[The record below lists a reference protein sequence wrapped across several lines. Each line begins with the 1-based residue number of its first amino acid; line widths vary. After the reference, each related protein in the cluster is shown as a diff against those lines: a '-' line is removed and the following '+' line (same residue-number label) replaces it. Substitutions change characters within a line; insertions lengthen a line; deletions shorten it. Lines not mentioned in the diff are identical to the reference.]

1 MTTPVVVIFILV
13 IGSVSFSMLRE
24 TTVGKAVGNSRSFLD
39 DTAGRIQVLYDTAAK
54 DIELF
59 SGSNLLENYL
69 LNADEEVR
77 YTLLQPTII
86 RLFTS
91 YQKANPNYYEIRIL
105 QPDGYEDTRVVVAD
119 QPNVSEEEG
128 DTEIFLAM
136 HQATND
142 IFTRIF
148 KNPDNDR
155 IALLVSKR
163 ILLRDPNLHPVSS
176 PKKLRGYLVVTIDLD
191 FIEKRLAEAGD
202 EYGTTYQLFDRDG
215 NILFPSGARSSVAP
229 LTHPLLHQLTEH
241 VQRGT
246 PPEITD
252 QQGTFLV
259 FGRQVK
265 DSLLL
270 VAKIPKKNLYASSHR
285 LGLAIGITTI
295 CALVIISTL
304 LYHLGRKMIVAPVI
318 RLRNAATEM
327 GRGNLAISIDDSARD
342 EIGDLARSF
351 TEMSRNLQQS
361 HEQIHRLAYHD
372 FLTGLPNRV
381 MFQDYLQRTLE
392 GAKRHNKLCA
402 LMFIDLDNFKRIN
415 DSLGHNLG
423 DNLLRQVAER
433 LVAIMRKSDLLAA
446 SFPNLGPDMIARL
459 GGDEFTVLLN
469 HVTSQ
474 NDAAIVARRQL
485 KVLSEP
491 FMLDTYQI
499 FVTISIGITIF
510 PHDSQNA
517 EDLVKNADIAMYH
530 AKNRGKNNFQY
541 YSETMNSTAMEH
553 LTLEAELRTAME
565 HNQFVLHYQPQVD
578 AVTREIVGL
587 EALIRWQ
594 HPEKGMIPPKYFIPV
609 AEESGLIVPLGSWV
623 MKSAVNQIKEWQEQG
638 KPVVPISVNLSGL
651 QFQSKEIYT
660 IITSVLHATGIP
672 RHFLKV
678 ELTESILLEAEE
690 AAISM
695 LLAIKETGVQIC
707 LDDFGT
713 GYSSLNYLKRFPID
727 VLKIDRSFVM
737 NITTDPKDSE
747 ICSAIIALA
756 KCLNLSVVA
765 EGVEARD
772 QYEFLRDK
780 GCDSIQGFYFFK
792 PMPAGEIEKLLTVGT
807 GALAEV

>member
-1 MTTPVVVIFILV
+1 
-13 IGSVSFSMLRE
+13 
-24 TTVGKAVGNSRSFLD
+24 
-39 DTAGRIQVLYDTAAK
+39 
-54 DIELF
+54 
-59 SGSNLLENYL
+59 
-69 LNADEEVR
+69 
-77 YTLLQPTII
+77 
-86 RLFTS
+86 
-91 YQKANPNYYEIRIL
+91 
-105 QPDGYEDTRVVVAD
+105 
-119 QPNVSEEEG
+119 
-128 DTEIFLAM
+128 
-136 HQATND
+136 
-142 IFTRIF
+142 
-148 KNPDNDR
+148 
-155 IALLVSKR
+155 
-163 ILLRDPNLHPVSS
+163 
-176 PKKLRGYLVVTIDLD
+176 
-191 FIEKRLAEAGD
+191 
-202 EYGTTYQLFDRDG
+202 
-215 NILFPSGARSSVAP
+215 
-229 LTHPLLHQLTEH
+229 
-241 VQRGT
+241 
-246 PPEITD
+246 
-252 QQGTFLV
+252 
-259 FGRQVK
+259 
-265 DSLLL
+265 
-270 VAKIPKKNLYASSHR
+270 
-285 LGLAIGITTI
+285 
-295 CALVIISTL
+295 
-304 LYHLGRKMIVAPVI
+304 
-318 RLRNAATEM
+318 
-327 GRGNLAISIDDSARD
+327 
-342 EIGDLARSF
+342 
-351 TEMSRNLQQS
+351 
-361 HEQIHRLAYHD
+361 
-372 FLTGLPNRV
+372 
-381 MFQDYLQRTLE
+381 
-392 GAKRHNKLCA
+392 
-402 LMFIDLDNFKRIN
+402 
-415 DSLGHNLG
+415 
-423 DNLLRQVAER
+423 
-433 LVAIMRKSDLLAA
+433 
-446 SFPNLGPDMIARL
+446 
-459 GGDEFTVLLN
+459 
-469 HVTSQ
+469 
-474 NDAAIVARRQL
+474 
-485 KVLSEP
+485 
-491 FMLDTYQI
+491 MLDTYQI

-541 YSETMNSTAMEH
+541 YSETMNSTALAH

-609 AEESGLIVPLGSWV
+609 AEESGLIAPLGSWV

-638 KPVVPISVNLSGL
+638 IPVVPISVNLSGL

-660 IITSVLHATGIP
+660 IITSVLHSSGVP

-737 NITTDPKDSE
+737 NITTDPKDAE

>member
-1 MTTPVVVIFILV
+1 MTTPVVVIFILA
-13 IGSVSFSMLRE
+13 IGAVSFSMLRE
-24 TTVGKAVGNSRSFLD
+24 TTVEKAVGNSRSFLD
-39 DTAGRIQVLYDTAAK
+39 DTAGRIQVLYDTATK

-69 LNADEEVR
+69 LTADEEVR

-86 RLFTS
+86 RLFSS
-91 YQKANPNYYEIRIL
+91 YQKANPNYYEMRIL

-119 QPNVSEEEG
+119 QPNTTEEEG
-128 DTEIFLAM
+128 DSEIFLAM
-136 HQATND
+136 HGAAND

-155 IALLVSKR
+155 FALLVSKR
-163 ILLRDPNLHPVSS
+163 MLLRDPNLHPVSS
-176 PKKLRGYLVVTIDLD
+176 PKKLRGYLVVTIDLN

-202 EYGTTYQLFDRDG
+202 EYGTTFQLFDRHG
-215 NILFPSGARSSVAP
+215 NMLFPAGAHSSLAP
-229 LTHPLLHQLTEH
+229 LAHPLLHQLTEH
-241 VQRGT
+241 VQRDT
-246 PPEITD
+246 PLEITD
-252 QQGTFLV
+252 KQGTFLV
-259 FGRQVK
+259 LGRQVK

-270 VAKIPKKNLYASSHR
+270 VARIPKKNLYASSNR

-295 CALVIISTL
+295 CAMIIISAL
-304 LYHLGRKMIVAPVI
+304 LYYLGRKMIVAPVI
-318 RLRNAATEM
+318 RLRNAATEL
-327 GRGNLAISIDDSARD
+327 GRGNLAITIDDSARD

-361 HEQIHRLAYHD
+361 QEQIHRLAYHD

-392 GAKRHNKLCA
+392 GARRHNKLCA

-433 LVAIMRKSDLLAA
+433 LVAIMRKSDLLTA
-446 SFPNLGPDMIARL
+446 SFPNVGPDMIARL

-469 HVTSQ
+469 HITSQ

-491 FMLDTYQI
+491 FMLDTYQV
-499 FVTISIGITIF
+499 FVTVSIGITIF

-517 EDLVKNADIAMYH
+517 EDLAKNADIAMYH

-541 YSETMNSTAMEH
+541 YSETMNSTALEH
-553 LTLEAELRTAME
+553 LTLEAELRTALE

-609 AEESGLIVPLGSWV
+609 AEESGLIVPMGSWV

-638 KPVVPISVNLSGL
+638 VPVVPISVNLSGL

-660 IITSVLHATGIP
+660 IITSVLHASGVP
-672 RHFLKV
+672 RHYLKV

-737 NITTDPKDSE
+737 NITTDPKDAE

-792 PMPAGEIEKLLTVGT
+792 PMSAAEIEKLLTVGT
-807 GALAEV
+807 GALAEA